1 MADIY
6 LKSSNVK
13 VYPTAFRNDVFDR
26 QSRIN
31 SEYNITSLVNRLTG
45 RDSFIISGLDK
56 IVNNEI
62 ESGELNILGYYFNV
76 MSRISINDLTAS
88 PKNNDIIRFK
98 IHIKPTTITSGTEIT
113 FNELAGSDTYQGTD
127 EAELNESKYE
137 GLAIDLIN
145 SSEYN
150 ATQPSINNDT
160 DNTDLDKRGT
170 YGYLP
175 IFKYDGS
182 TWNFIETSKLTY
194 NSSQI
199 CVANQNLSGNG
210 LSNTPDTFNKSLE
223 DWLEENFI
231 IDDGE
236 I

>member
-1 MADIY
+1 MADFYIN
-6 LKSSNVK
+6 SRDVK
-13 VYPTAFRNDVFDR
+13 VYPTAFRNDAIDR
-26 QSRIN
+26 NSRIN
-31 SEYNITSLVNRLTG
+31 SEYNITSLINRLTG
-45 RDSFIISGLDK
+45 RDSFVISGLEK

-62 ESGELNILGYYFNV
+62 ESGELNILGYYFNIT
-76 MSRISINDLTAS
+76 SKISINDITAS

-98 IHIKPTTITSGTEIT
+98 IHIKPNTITTGTDIT
-113 FNELAGSDTYQGTD
+113 FNELAGSDTYQGID
-127 EAELNESKYE
+127 ESKLDKSKYE

-160 DNTDLDKRGT
+160 DGT

-199 CVANQNLSGNG
+199 CIVNQNLSDNG
-210 LSNTPDTFNKSLE
+210 LSNTSDTFNKSLE

>member
-13 VYPTAFRNDVFDR
+13 VYPTAFRNDAFDR

-62 ESGELNILGYYFNV
+62 ESGELNILGYYFNIT
-76 MSRISINDLTAS
+76 SKISINDITTS
-88 PKNNDIIRFK
+88 PENNDIIRFK
-98 IHIKPTTITSGTEIT
+98 IHIKPTTITSGTDIT

-127 EAELNESKYE
+127 KSELIKSEYE

-160 DNTDLDKRGT
+160 DGT
-170 YGYLP
+170 YSYLP
-175 IFKYDGS
+175 IFKYDGTS
-182 TWNFIETSKLTY
+182 WNFIETSKLTY

-199 CVANQNLSGNG
+199 CVVNQNLSDNG

-223 DWLEENFI
+223 NWLEENFI